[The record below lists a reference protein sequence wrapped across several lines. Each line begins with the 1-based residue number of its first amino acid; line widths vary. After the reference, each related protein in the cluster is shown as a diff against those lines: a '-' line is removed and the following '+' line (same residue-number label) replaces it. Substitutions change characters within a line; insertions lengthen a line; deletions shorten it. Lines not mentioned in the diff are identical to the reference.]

1 MTLAT
6 YAVALFWVLAY
17 AWLGWAGVLLVA
29 GVGMIGEALLLSI
42 GRLQAAEDR
51 ATALERLAGYRVAER
66 GERAA

>member
-1 MTLAT
+1 MIAIYL
-6 YAVALFWVLAY
+6 VALFWVLAY
-17 AWLGWAGVLLVA
+17 AWLGWTGVLIIA
-29 GVGMIGEALLLSI
+29 GLGLLGEALLLSI